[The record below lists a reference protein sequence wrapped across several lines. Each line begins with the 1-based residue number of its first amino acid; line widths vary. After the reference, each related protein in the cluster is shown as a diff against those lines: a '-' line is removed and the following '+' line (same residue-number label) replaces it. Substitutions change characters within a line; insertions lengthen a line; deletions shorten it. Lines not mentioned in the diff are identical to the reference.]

1 MKAVRH
7 SKAENLRSSN
17 EIPEYKS
24 QRRSI
29 IANTQIQNRTS
40 ISSQQEQGFFAFWY
54 AKIYSGLFGCCSTNN
69 NPESVTLHL
78 SSNNLQSNGSFA
90 YSFVVKDKNDPNFE
104 SAGRERRYLSPH
116 ELFTI
121 KDFDENSFIEIV
133 PIRALDSRFDEFS
146 QHKAEMID
154 NLEVLEIELPKS
166 KS

>member
-1 MKAVRH
+1 M
-7 SKAENLRSSN
+7 
-17 EIPEYKS
+17 
-24 QRRSI
+24 
-29 IANTQIQNRTS
+29 
-40 ISSQQEQGFFAFWY
+40 Y

-69 NPESVTLHL
+69 NPESATFHL

-104 SAGRERRYLSPH
+104 SAGRERKYLSPQ

-146 QHKAEMID
+146 QNKAEMID
-154 NLEVLEIELPKS
+154 NLDVLEIELPKS